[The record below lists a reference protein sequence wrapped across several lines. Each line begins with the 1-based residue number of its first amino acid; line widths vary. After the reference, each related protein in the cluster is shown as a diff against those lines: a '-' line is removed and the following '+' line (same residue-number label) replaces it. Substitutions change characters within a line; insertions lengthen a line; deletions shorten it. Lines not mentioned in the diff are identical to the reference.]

1 MSAAGPPQGDRPLGG
16 AAGSA
21 VRGEPASAHGDRRGT
36 RTHARGGTRSP
47 RRVGGVLRRWL
58 ALALLVAATAAG
70 AQAPPAGAGPAAAAA
85 ATTATRQYLV
95 VFSLGPAWDKSRPP
109 PEQPRFADHGRN
121 LKRLRDAGA
130 IVLGARYADKGMLV
144 LRAESEAAAR
154 AEIEN
159 DPGVQAGIFTFE
171 LNELRA
177 FYPGFVG
184 NQKE

>member
-1 MSAAGPPQGDRPLGG
+1 MRPDRK
-16 AAGSA
+16 
-21 VRGEPASAHGDRRGT
+21 RRT
-36 RTHARGGTRSP
+36 QARGRTRSP
-47 RRVGGVLRRWL
+47 RRGGAVLRRWL
-58 ALALLVAATAAG
+58 PLALLVAATAAG

-85 ATTATRQYLV
+85 AATPTATRQYLV

-184 NQKE
+184 NPKE